1 MTSTQTTTRTVGP
14 VTGGATT
21 GTSVAGSAAIII
33 VWAIGLTGL
42 EVPPEVAAALAVLLG
57 AAGALFGGWAV
68 RPSTGSGKHSTP

>member
-1 MTSTQTTTRTVGP
+1 MPSTTRTVGP

-33 VWAIGLTGL
+33 VWIVNLTGL

-57 AAGALFGGWAV
+57 AGGAMFGGWLV
-68 RPSTGSGKHSTP
+68 RPSADSGEHRAT